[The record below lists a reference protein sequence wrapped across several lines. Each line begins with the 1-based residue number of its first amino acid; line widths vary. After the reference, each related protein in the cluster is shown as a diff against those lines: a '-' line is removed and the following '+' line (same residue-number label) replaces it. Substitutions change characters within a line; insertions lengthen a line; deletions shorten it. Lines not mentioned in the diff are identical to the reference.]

1 MTTATD
7 PNAAQATPEAATGT
21 KPTPGE
27 TKPATAETKPASGE
41 TKAPD
46 SKPTGETL
54 LSKGDAKPGETKP
67 ETKPAESKPA
77 EKLAL
82 KLAEGSLLNAKEM
95 DAFEADV
102 RELGLPADK
111 AQKLLDREAE
121 RRQAFLD
128 SQLTG
133 FKEQQTGWEKQ
144 LEAHPTL
151 GGSKLKESDEH
162 ATRFVERFGPKG
174 FLDELKK
181 SGFARHPGLF
191 ETLANAGRAMAEDK
205 LLPVTS
211 APTEQKVRSL
221 EDNYK

>member
-46 SKPTGETL
+46 S
-54 LSKGDAKPGETKP
+54 
-67 ETKPAESKPA
+67 
-77 EKLAL
+77 